1 MQKDGEGR
9 SLLGMDYF
17 SQQLSPTG
25 TVPVTTPQ
33 YFAVHRSYSIIFSA
47 IRILKLLIS

>member
-1 MQKDGEGR
+1 MGKEEA
-9 SLLGMDYF
+9 YWEWTIF
-17 SQQLSPTG
+17 PQQLSPTG